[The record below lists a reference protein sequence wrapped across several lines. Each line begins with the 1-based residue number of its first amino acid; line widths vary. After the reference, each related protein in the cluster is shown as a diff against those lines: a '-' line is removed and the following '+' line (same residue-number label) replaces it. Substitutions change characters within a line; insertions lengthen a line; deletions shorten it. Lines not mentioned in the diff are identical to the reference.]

1 MKLEEVL
8 GQGDPAKL
16 RELSEAEL
24 SRLFWK
30 MKGLRK
36 QVERDTAFWS
46 STNDNLKVAY
56 EKLDEQERELQRAYN
71 IIREDLEVAEQVQRA
86 LLPKLSPEMNRN
98 LDVAVYHKQ
107 LHQVGGDYYDY
118 FRTKEGRHAIA
129 LFDISGHGA
138 SAALIMSFLKA
149 QFMHAMTIVD
159 TPKAIVERV
168 NHACY
173 DFLREVRRYATV
185 NFVVFHEGGLRY
197 VSGGGYGLLLRG
209 GQSYTF
215 ANRPLHRP
223 PPAAV
228 PGVRAPLRP
237 RRRPRPL
244 HRRHGRGP
252 GRGRRRL
259 HGEAP
264 QCPHPEEPRSRRRGH
279 RACLRRRLPGVPQRG
294 LRRHHPPGHPEA
306 QSMKEGRAPHVSA
319 SFVVGP
325 VGDVAGNLAAVL
337 AESLGVLLPLF
348 YPPVVCKKANV
359 VLTELVQNVME
370 DVRFPESDMK
380 VDLSVDRERLLVR
393 VRNRV
398 TDEQEA
404 LVSERLSQLETVE
417 GAKKLFSETIRERRK
432 QRLKGGI
439 GLMRLVS
446 ENRFRLAKEYDGQE
460 LTVSA
465 EFSLNGRDG

>member
-86 LLPKLSPEMNRN
+86 LLPKLSPEMNRD

-215 ANRPLHRP
+215 AKIDPFIGLRQRPYQEFELPFGPGDVLALYTDGMVEAQDVGGADYTVKRLNALIQKNRDRG
-223 PPAAV
+223 V
-228 PGVRAPLRP
+228 EDIVRA
-237 RRRPRPL
+237 
-244 HRRHGRGP
+244 
-252 GRGRRRL
+252 
-259 HGEAP
+259 
-264 QCPHPEEPRSRRRGH
+264 CVDDY
-279 RACLRRRLPGVPQRG
+279 RAFR
-294 LRRHHPPGHPEA
+294 
-306 QSMKEGRAPHVSA
+306 KE
-319 SFVVGP
+319 
-325 VGDVAGNLAAVL
+325 D
-337 AESLGVLLPLF
+337 
-348 YPPVVCKKANV
+348 
-359 VLTELVQNVME
+359 
-370 DVRFPESDMK
+370 SD
-380 VDLSVDRERLLVR
+380 DITLLVIR
-393 VRNRV
+393 KRNR
-398 TDEQEA
+398 
-404 LVSERLSQLETVE
+404 
-417 GAKKLFSETIRERRK
+417 
-432 QRLKGGI
+432 
-439 GLMRLVS
+439 
-446 ENRFRLAKEYDGQE
+446 
-460 LTVSA
+460 
-465 EFSLNGRDG
+465 

>member
-1 MKLEEVL
+1 
-8 GQGDPAKL
+8 
-16 RELSEAEL
+16 
-24 SRLFWK
+24 
-30 MKGLRK
+30 
-36 QVERDTAFWS
+36 
-46 STNDNLKVAY
+46 
-56 EKLDEQERELQRAYN
+56 
-71 IIREDLEVAEQVQRA
+71 
-86 LLPKLSPEMNRN
+86 
-98 LDVAVYHKQ
+98 
-107 LHQVGGDYYDY
+107 
-118 FRTKEGRHAIA
+118 
-129 LFDISGHGA
+129 
-138 SAALIMSFLKA
+138 
-149 QFMHAMTIVD
+149 
-159 TPKAIVERV
+159 
-168 NHACY
+168 
-173 DFLREVRRYATV
+173 
-185 NFVVFHEGGLRY
+185 
-197 VSGGGYGLLLRG
+197 
-209 GQSYTF
+209 
-215 ANRPLHRP
+215 
-223 PPAAV
+223 
-228 PGVRAPLRP
+228 
-237 RRRPRPL
+237 
-244 HRRHGRGP
+244 
-252 GRGRRRL
+252 
-259 HGEAP
+259 
-264 QCPHPEEPRSRRRGH
+264 
-279 RACLRRRLPGVPQRG
+279 
-294 LRRHHPPGHPEA
+294 
-306 QSMKEGRAPHVSA
+306 MKEGRAPHVSA